1 MFRVIRGLI
10 MVCVGFAVFINGCQG
25 QKELGT
31 GTVVGNEKKVSLMEE
46 TNLLVLSEDEQ
57 KIYKACREDSRKS
70 CLKKVDPVL
79 IAKLYLHAVLTRD
92 QVMEKALSVQGTAE
106 AKAFN
111 KAQNMKTFLT
121 DVTRVKFI
129 HNDDKQSG
137 YLEYPLVGENI
148 ARFQMFKDEHGI
160 WKVDVSSFIQ

>member
-1 MFRVIRGLI
+1 M
-10 MVCVGFAVFINGCQG
+10 
-25 QKELGT
+25 
-31 GTVVGNEKKVSLMEE
+31 
-46 TNLLVLSEDEQ
+46 
-57 KIYKACREDSRKS
+57 
-70 CLKKVDPVL
+70 

-92 QVMEKALSVQGTAE
+92 QVMEKALSVQGIAD

-111 KAQNMKTFLT
+111 KAQNMKTVLT

-129 HNDDKQSG
+129 QNDDQQSG

-148 ARFQMFKDEHGI
+148 ARFQMFKDEYGI